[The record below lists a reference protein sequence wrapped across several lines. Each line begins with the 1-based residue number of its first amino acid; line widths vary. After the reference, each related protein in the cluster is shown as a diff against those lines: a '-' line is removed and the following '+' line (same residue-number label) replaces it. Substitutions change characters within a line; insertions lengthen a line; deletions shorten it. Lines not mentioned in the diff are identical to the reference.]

1 VGSLE
6 GVDFVSEDLNRNE
19 HTRAAGF
26 FGKNSE
32 VSWIQKLEDSVGR
45 STSGEMS
52 DSSHLK
58 NPEGPAGDSAPSKDR
73 KARGIPIA
81 TMNYHLDDLAIPE
94 VDPQTDQF
102 GIPSKK
108 RADQYFNAYMTFVNP
123 FFSAVRQSTFTQQ
136 YLQYFDQLYDPYY
149 KVDPPRKWLAVLN
162 MILAIG
168 CRHCRLMDHANG
180 DVYDDHLVFWMRARQ
195 LSLQDNILFEH
206 TGLQQIQLEVLVAV
220 YMLGTG
226 RVNRYV
232 SCFSFLNI
240 WGLISTVHLNS
251 STWPST
257 QPSHWGS
264 TYVCRTSEQTAHRKK
279 PVAACG
285 GPYTH

>member
-6 GVDFVSEDLNRNE
+6 GVDLVSEDLNRNE

-45 STSGEMS
+45 STSGGMS
-52 DSSHLK
+52 DSSHLE
-58 NPEGPAGDSAPSKDR
+58 NSDGPAKDSAPSKDR
-73 KARGIPIA
+73 IARGIPIA
-81 TMNYHLDDLAIPE
+81 MMNYHLDDLVIPD

-102 GIPSKK
+102 EMPPRE

-123 FFSAVRQSTFTQQ
+123 FFSAVRQSTFTKQ
-136 YLQYFDQLYDPYY
+136 YLQYFNQLYDPNR
-149 KVDPPRKWLAVLN
+149 KLDPPRKWLAVLN
-162 MILAIG
+162 MIFAIG
-168 CRHCRLMDHANG
+168 CRHCRLTDHANS
-180 DVYDDHLVFWMRARQ
+180 DVYDDHLVFLMRARQ
-195 LSLQDNILFEH
+195 LSLQDNNLFEH
-206 TGLQQIQLEVLVAV
+206 TGLQQIQLEFLVAV
-220 YMLGTG
+220 YLLCTG

-232 SCFSFLNI
+232 SCFSSLNI

-257 QPSHWGS
+257 RPSHWGS
-264 TYVCRTSEQTAHRKK
+264 TYVFWTSKQTAHRKK